1 MINIKANWQYA
12 VNLSRMLRNWRF
24 LGVNKIFG
32 RNDKGRGNTEE
43 HKEKKDFTISYD
55 KVFTE
60 NIFD

>member
-1 MINIKANWQYA
+1 MTKIKANRQYTD
-12 VNLSRMLRNWRF
+12 NMSRLLQKWRI
-24 LGVNKIFG
+24 LGVNNTFG

-43 HKEKKDFTISYD
+43 YKEKDFTISYD

>member
-1 MINIKANWQYA
+1 MNDKNQGKSAIHGQYEQIVA
-12 VNLSRMLRNWRF
+12 ETTV
-24 LGVNKIFG
+24 LGVNKTFG

-43 HKEKKDFTISYD
+43 YKEKDFTISYD